1 VRSRKGSTKAPGA
14 LAIGKAI
21 VILGA
26 VRDCSGEC
34 FVAEALVRICDAP
47 MTKALPGGLLA
58 FRAQTMTLL
67 DPAGRRS
74 LTNAN
79 RGDRECRMWVIAE
92 VGLAGTPTVARVASW
107 L

>member
-1 VRSRKGSTKAPGA
+1 MRICGA
-14 LAIGKAI
+14 LMK
-21 VILGA
+21 
-26 VRDCSGEC
+26 
-34 FVAEALVRICDAP
+34 
-47 MTKALPGGLLA
+47 KALPGDLLA
-58 FRAQTMTLL
+58 FRAQTVTLL

-79 RGDRECRMWVIAE
+79 RSDQECRMWVIAE